1 MFSDI
6 QEYGL
11 PTIKSEFTYKLLSH
25 FPIPQL
31 YGKAIKDKRGGK
43 NNINSWDFEVKGKVS
58 EKQKEFL
65 RLLFKKRRLKKW
77 SEEIGIAWMDGVPL
91 TISQIRTF
99 FDDDNLEELLEDLV
113 DKKYLRFEYPKEKI
127 TKKVDGGVI
136 VRREY
141 ATDKPK
147 GYNIVTGKLS
157 FEFSKILD
165 PKGLAPTLVAA
176 DVEKLG
182 VIDNDGIRKL
192 SLREG
197 LRLFGYP
204 EEYSLDI
211 FNNSNTERRKAFDLL
226 GNTVAVSV
234 VFEISKELAS
244 FYQREIPVA
253 S

>member
-1 MFSDI
+1 
-6 QEYGL
+6 
-11 PTIKSEFTYKLLSH
+11 
-25 FPIPQL
+25 
-31 YGKAIKDKRGGK
+31 
-43 NNINSWDFEVKGKVS
+43 
-58 EKQKEFL
+58 
-65 RLLFKKRRLKKW
+65 
-77 SEEIGIAWMDGVPL
+77 MDGVPL

-99 FDDDNLEELLEDLV
+99 FDDDDLEELLEDLV
-113 DKKYLRFEYPKEKI
+113 DKEYLRFEYPKEKI

-165 PKGLAPTLVAA
+165 PKGLAPTLVAT
-176 DVEKLG
+176 DVDKLG